1 MSFAALALYLAVGLS
16 STLLIV
22 KVSAALRSA
31 SQGEPRIHDAYEAAF
46 LAGGPAR
53 VTDAALAVLHTEGRI
68 VIGGPGVVTALR
80 QVAHDPVERQVFQA
94 LAVAPGCALH
104 VLRREVMRGPAVQEI
119 GHALAARGLMTPPR
133 QHSGLAAWGL
143 TQGILCLIG
152 LPVSFVVTVVQFMGT
167 GHQPTGL
174 PFVVTALPAL
184 IPGMVIGFNRA
195 NRVSRR
201 VTPDGRRALRHYGAA
216 YAHTA
221 PGVVAA
227 VALRGVRALHDRDLW
242 SQLTAAARHGAG
254 SRSTVSHT
262 PYAYSMYDASASEPL
277 WCAGPGP
284 GSGCGS
290 GGGGAGCG
298 GSGGGSS
305 CGGSSGSSC
314 GSSSGSSCGSSS
326 GSSCGSSSSS

>member
-1 MSFAALALYLAVGLS
+1 MFFAALALYLAVGLS
-16 STLLIV
+16 STLLIL

-31 SQGEPRIHDAYEAAF
+31 SHGEPRVHDAYEAAF

-53 VTDAALAVLHTEGRI
+53 VADAALAALHTEGRI

-80 QVAHDPVERQVFQA
+80 QVAHDPVEREVLQA
-94 LAVAPGCALH
+94 LAAAPGCALH
-104 VLRREVMRGPAVQEI
+104 VLRRGVMRSPAVQEI

-143 TQGILCLIG
+143 TQGILCVIG
-152 LPVSFVVTVVQFMGT
+152 LPVSFFVTVVQFMGT
-167 GHQPTGL
+167 GHQPIGL

-184 IPGMVIGFNRA
+184 IPGVVIGFNGAGRA
-195 NRVSRR
+195 SRR
-201 VTPDGRRALRHYGAA
+201 VTPDGRRALHHYRAA
-216 YAHTA
+216 YAHAA
-221 PGVVAA
+221 PGVVAT
-227 VALRGVRALHDRDLW
+227 VALRGARALQDRDLW
-242 SQLTAAARHGAG
+242 TQLTAAARHGAR
-254 SRSTVSHT
+254 SRSTVSHA
-262 PYAYSMYDASASEPL
+262 PYAYSVYDASASEPL
-277 WCAGPGP
+277 WCAGSGP

-290 GGGGAGCG
+290 GGGAGCG

-314 GSSSGSSCGSSS
+314 GGSSGSSCGSSS